1 MKKIICVILC
11 AVIAISLCGC
21 RQADKVSYNVSK
33 EADAFNVVRRLT
45 VLNTRTDKVM
55 LQMTGTFSIKVD
67 SDGDLNIICEIE
79 NGQYQKHFVHLNSW
93 TTYVV
98 EDISGSDV
106 SKHSYELNFLPMV
119 IPNVKIV
126 ATE

>member
-1 MKKIICVILC
+1 MTAALALLLIL
-11 AVIAISLCGC
+11 ALSGC
-21 RQADKVSYNVSK
+21 ELRQADKVSYNVSN

-45 VLNTRTDKVM
+45 VMNMRSDTVL
-55 LQMTGTFSIKVD
+55 LQMTGTFSIKTD
-67 SDGDLNIICEIE
+67 SDGDLDIICELE
-79 NGQYQKHFVHLNSW
+79 DGRYQKHFVHLNSW

-106 SKHSYELNFLPMV
+106 SKHSYELNFLPLV

-126 ATE
+126 ATD